1 MRGRCWSQ
9 QGIKLPAD
17 GNAPGLIFRECVRC
31 GAMNWEL
38 AAPLVVEPGETKTI
52 VLRTPAQRNAEV
64 RAREYL
70 TGAEVEKLIAAAGDN
85 RSGCERNMPHMD
97 MAIRTRPSHSPLD
110 SISS

>member
-17 GNAPGLIFRECVRC
+17 DNAPGLIFRECVRC

-85 RSGCERNMPHMD
+85 RCGHRDATMVLLAPGARGRAMP
-97 MAIRTRPSHSPLD
+97 TPG
-110 SISS
+110 